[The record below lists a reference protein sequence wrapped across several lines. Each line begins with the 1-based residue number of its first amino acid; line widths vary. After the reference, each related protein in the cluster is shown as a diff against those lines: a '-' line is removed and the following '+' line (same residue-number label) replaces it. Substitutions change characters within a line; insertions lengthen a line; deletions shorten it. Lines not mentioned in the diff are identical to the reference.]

1 MEFITRCRKCGK
13 KMKGERVDDYRVK
26 LSCTCG
32 FWEFKT
38 LPSTSKAINPYY
50 PRGAFSHIKVT
61 EAGGLVFEMEKA
73 DRERMEI
80 ITLEEISMLASS
92 DYDLDEVLQ
101 STVEK
106 TARRLG
112 VDVASIYL
120 WDGEYLVLRA
130 TTSFVPEAIGRIRLR
145 IGEGVTGCAAKEG
158 HPIYVKDVSKEPRYK
173 RFPELREREYTTMFS
188 HPIFYRGQLYGVL
201 NVQTVK
207 PKEFA
212 EDEIY
217 FISII
222 ANLIL
227 GAMRIR
233 KTRGHH

>member
-26 LSCTCG
+26 LFCSCG

-38 LPSTSKAINPYY
+38 LPSTSKAINPHY
-50 PRGAFSHIKVT
+50 PKGAFSHIKVSET
-61 EAGGLVFEMEKA
+61 GGIVFEMERA

-92 DYDLDEVLQ
+92 DYDLNEVLQ
-101 STVEK
+101 SIVEK

-112 VDVASIYL
+112 VDVASVYL
-120 WDGEYLVLRA
+120 WDGEALVLRA
-130 TTSFVPEAIGRIRLR
+130 TTSFVKEAIGKIRLKL
-145 IGEGVTGCAAKEG
+145 GEGVTGCAASVG
-158 HPIYVKDVSKEPRYK
+158 HPIYVKDVSKDPRYK
-173 RFPELREREYTTMFS
+173 RFAELREKDYTTMLS
-188 HPIFYRGQLYGVL
+188 HPIIHGGQLYGVL
-201 NVQTVK
+201 NVQTVA

-212 EDEIY
+212 EDEVY

-222 ANLIL
+222 ANMIL
-227 GAMRIR
+227 GALRIR
-233 KTRGHH
+233 KARGV